1 VIQARLTRNIN
12 SAAGRL
18 DVIRVKLEK
27 IDSIWNAQP
36 IMGKSGS
43 ISTLSRASGYFLI
56 DEDSQGV
63 SENSIVK
70 VILFK

>member
-1 VIQARLTRNIN
+1 
-12 SAAGRL
+12 L
-18 DVIRVKLEK
+18 DVIRVALEK
-27 IDSIWNAQP
+27 MDSIWTAHP

-43 ISTLSRASGYFLI
+43 ISTLSRAHGYFTI

-70 VILFK
+70 VTVYK